1 MKRLYAFICKSE
13 VFVAASCFST
23 SCILIFIAAISRSF
37 NRPINWAQDFS
48 LFLFAWSVFLSA
60 DAALRADKLVKVD
73 LLVNGFSDRV
83 RRAIDICNYAI
94 IFVFLAA
101 LFFYGVKLC
110 LITRN
115 RVFQG
120 IPGFS
125 YLWVNLSIP
134 VGSLLLAVTTAIK
147 IKNLFARKTGGIPEK
162 AVA

>member
-1 MKRLYAFICKSE
+1 MKRLYAFVCRTE
-13 VFVAASCFST
+13 VFVAASCFAT
-23 SCILIFIAAISRSF
+23 SCVLIFTASLARSI

-73 LLVNGFSDRV
+73 LLVNSFSDRV
-83 RRAIDICNYAI
+83 KRVIDICNYTV
-94 IFVFLAA
+94 IFIFLAA
-101 LFFYGVKLC
+101 LFVYGAKLC

-147 IKNLFARKTGGIPEK
+147 IRNLIVRKPMESPEK